1 VRNVAVQSSV
11 KIRRI
16 INPCGSG
23 LLVVG
28 TLLFYLNTRQLHRAI
43 AVRLTSLFKERIGQL
58 EVLAF
63 IWARIE

>member
-1 VRNVAVQSSV
+1 MSNVAAHSGV
-11 KIRRI
+11 KILQD

-23 LLVVG
+23 LLAVG
-28 TLLFYLNTRQLHRAI
+28 ALLFYRNRRQLHRAI
-43 AVRLTSLFKERIGQL
+43 ALRFTLFFEERIGQL